1 MPGMEK
7 FGRVG
12 RHIAGKLRMAPHKV
26 RIDNTWGSRINFLL
40 PISKSS
46 SKVELEKNMSGK
58 AFTGET

>member
-40 PISKSS
+40 PIGVIVDPNRDDPS
-46 SKVELEKNMSGK
+46 LP
-58 AFTGET
+58 GEVSLK

>member
-40 PISKSS
+40 P
-46 SKVELEKNMSGK
+46 MG
-58 AFTGET
+58 